1 MSATGEIT
9 APALLL
15 AMPQIQDP
23 FFRQSV
29 VLLLAHQDQGSFG
42 FVVNRPSNLRV
53 IEILE
58 DLEIAWRGAPGA
70 LAYVG
75 GPVQPQLGTVLVGSD
90 QEPPAEVA
98 LETLTEVA
106 PGIAITQSL
115 EHLTRLAATPGVMMR
130 LILGYAGWGEGQLA
144 QEIGRHDWLV
154 APIDPIL
161 IFTEDPERAWRD
173 ALGSIGIDA
182 GNLPSWIAASS
193 EAN

>member
-1 MSATGEIT
+1 MSAHGEIT

-53 IEILE
+53 LEILE
-58 DLEIAWRGAPGA
+58 DLEIAWRGEPEAV
-70 LAYVG
+70 AYVG
-75 GPVQPQLGTVLVGSD
+75 GPVQPQLGTVLVRRGD
-90 QEPPAEVA
+90 EPLPE
-98 LETLTEVA
+98 LEPLTEIA

-115 EHLTRLAATPGVMMR
+115 EHLTLLAGTPSVTMR
-130 LILGYAGWGEGQLA
+130 LVLGYAGWGEGQLA
-144 QEIGRHDWLV
+144 HEIGRHDWLV
-154 APIDPIL
+154 APVDPIL
-161 IFTEDPERAWRD
+161 IFAEDPLRAWRD

-182 GNLPSWIAASS
+182 GTLPTWTAASS

>member
-1 MSATGEIT
+1 MSAHDQIS

-42 FVVNRPSNLRV
+42 FVINRPSNLRV
-53 IEILE
+53 VEILE
-58 DLEIAWRGAPGA
+58 DLEIDWQGAPDA
-70 LAYVG
+70 MAFVG
-75 GPVQPQLGTVLVGSD
+75 GPVQPQLGTVLVGSGRD
-90 QEPPAEVA
+90 AAAEIDS
-98 LETLTEVA
+98 LTEVA
-106 PGIAITQSL
+106 PGLAITQSL
-115 EHLTRLAATPGVMMR
+115 EHLGRLAASPGVTMR
-130 LILGYAGWGEGQLA
+130 LILGYAGWGEGQLV

-154 APIDPIL
+154 APVDPIL
-161 IFTEDPERAWRD
+161 IFADDPVQTWRD

-182 GNLPSWIAASS
+182 AILPTWTAASS